1 MVVNLWSDTNTMK
14 KSTDSILQGII
25 YQYIDTIKEAFF
37 LLEGKTSELYNHKKR
52 TFEVYIMRL
61 WGKIIVG

>member
-52 TFEVYIMRL
+52 TF
-61 WGKIIVG
+61 